1 MTWRVRAIALMIVD
15 AMPDKQKAFEDLAKA
30 ERDIAE
36 REKRVAAQIA
46 IIARMTEKGQDT
58 TEAKKLLQDL
68 EKTLEQFRTHRQ
80 LIVDALA
87 RG

>member
-1 MTWRVRAIALMIVD
+1 MIVD

-46 IIARMTEKGQDT
+46 IIARMTEKG
-58 TEAKKLLQDL
+58 
-68 EKTLEQFRTHRQ
+68 
-80 LIVDALA
+80 
-87 RG
+87 

>member
-1 MTWRVRAIALMIVD
+1 MTWRVRAIRRMIAD

-30 ERDIAE
+30 EG
-36 REKRVAAQIA
+36 EKRVAAQIA

>member
-1 MTWRVRAIALMIVD
+1 MTWRVRAIGRMIAD

-58 TEAKKLLQDL
+58 TEAQKLLQDL
-68 EKTLEQFRTHRQ
+68 EKTLKQFRTRRQ
-80 LIVDALA
+80 LIVDALT
-87 RG
+87 RR

>member
-1 MTWRVRAIALMIVD
+1 VRAIARMIVD
-15 AMPDKQKAFEDLAKA
+15 AMPDKQKAFEDLAKT

-58 TEAKKLLQDL
+58 TEAQKLLQDL
-68 EKTLEQFRTHRQ
+68 EKTLKQFRTRRQ
-80 LIVDALA
+80 LIVDALT